1 MESGTFHM
9 NSAYYDKQGNLI
21 DYYTL
26 FNVSYGAAER
36 DIKSAFRALI
46 KRYHPDTAVYS
57 GDDATEKIDLII
69 RGYRILADRDSR
81 TEYDR
86 ILLHRSLAR
95 QAPVAAP
102 PPVAKASYPVVPAKR
117 IRYSALLSEMLK
129 SRFLPRRI
137 SRKDIL
143 YNFGQEI
150 EIIITNAE
158 SKRGALAYVMLPS
171 RMHCPYCAGRNSQ
184 CHVCRGLGR
193 IATTSQLEVA
203 IAPGVESGTL
213 IDVDL
218 KKMKPDRLT
227 HFRARSVR
235 IRISVMQ

>member
-1 MESGTFHM
+1 M
-9 NSAYYDKQGNLI
+9 NSGYYDKQGNLI

-26 FNVSYGAAER
+26 FNVPYEAPER
-36 DIKSAFRALI
+36 EIKSAFRALI
-46 KRYHPDTAVYS
+46 KRYHPDTAAQR
-57 GDDATEKIDLII
+57 DEDATEKIDLII
-69 RGYRILADRDSR
+69 RGYRILADSHSRSDYDS
-81 TEYDR
+81 
-86 ILLHRSLAR
+86 ILLHRA
-95 QAPVAAP
+95 VATPA
-102 PPVAKASYPVVPAKR
+102 AYPVVPAKR

-150 EIIITNAE
+150 EIHITMSEA
-158 SKRGALAYVMLPS
+158 KRGALAYVMLPS
-171 RMHCPYCAGRNSQ
+171 RMHCPYCAGRNTQ

-203 IAPGVESGTL
+203 IAPGVASGTL

-218 KKMKPDRLT
+218 MKMKPDRLT